1 VILVFIADSSILS
14 SFAAARGLDLLLDA
28 LSVETIFIPPMEK
41 IEHLVFR
48 DIDRL
53 FSPHQDN
60 RG

>member
-1 VILVFIADSSILS
+1 MIRVFIADSSILS

-28 LSVETIFIPPMEK
+28 LSGETIFIPPMDK
-41 IEHLVFR
+41 IERLVFK

-53 FSPHQDN
+53 FTPLRDD